1 MLIVETERLLLRTF
15 SLDDADFV
23 LRLVNDP
30 SWIEF
35 IGNHMVEN
43 LEDACNYIR
52 NGPLTMYED
61 YGFSLCVTESKA
73 DGRPIGVCGLV
84 KRDSLPEVDLG
95 FALLPEFCGHGYGSE
110 AAAGIL
116 EFGHSQL
123 RIQRVLA
130 ITKPENHRS
139 VKLLESL
146 GFKFVDMFSLSDE
159 EPELKLFAR
168 DS

>member
-1 MLIVETERLLLRTF
+1 MIIVETERLLLRTF

-43 LEDACNYIR
+43 LEDACNYIL
-52 NGPLTMYED
+52 NGPLAMYDE
-61 YGFSLCVTESKA
+61 YGFSLCMTELKT
-73 DGRPIGVCGLV
+73 DGTPIGVCGLV

-95 FALLPEFCGHGYGSE
+95 FALLPEFCGRGYGSE
-110 AAAGIL
+110 AAAAIL
-116 EFGHSQL
+116 AFGRSQL

-130 ITKPENHRS
+130 ITMPENQRS
-139 VKLLESL
+139 IQLLERL
-146 GFKFVDMFSLSDE
+146 GFAYVSMFRLSDD
-159 EPELKLFAR
+159 EPELKLFAL
-168 DS
+168 DT